1 MADSDSFAAHVL
13 SQVEEGRQFQPQVS
27 YDRDGDCIEFL
38 ASNDM
43 FYAERI
49 DSLVTVYY
57 SETTGE
63 IIGSLIKGVRK
74 FIAEMSKKAPG
85 FRIEIEDGKVRLE
98 HLFNLKMWYAEEP
111 RKEIVLAYKKLRDV
125 AERFDAEAELSFA

>member
-1 MADSDSFAAHVL
+1 MANNDAFAEFAL
-13 SQVEEGRQFQPQVS
+13 SQVEDGRHFQPQVS
-27 YDRDGDCIEFL
+27 YDQDGDCIEFL

-57 SETTGE
+57 SEDTGE
-63 IIGSLIKGVRK
+63 IIGSLIKGVKK

-85 FRIEIEDGKVRLE
+85 FRIEIKDGKVRLE
-98 HLFNLKMWYAEEP
+98 YLFNLKMWYAEEP
-111 RKEIVLAYKKLRDV
+111 RKEIVLAYRKLRDV
-125 AERFDAEAELSFA
+125 AQRVDAEAELCFA

>member
-1 MADSDSFAAHVL
+1 
-13 SQVEEGRQFQPQVS
+13 
-27 YDRDGDCIEFL
+27 
-38 ASNDM
+38 M

-57 SETTGE
+57 SETTGD
-63 IIGSLIKGVRK
+63 IVGSLIKGVRK

-98 HLFNLKMWYAEEP
+98 HLFNLRMWYAEEP
-111 RKEIVLAYKKLRDV
+111 RKEIILAYRKLRDV
-125 AERFDAEAELSFA
+125 AEQVDAEAVLCFA